1 MTIETTLYQEN
12 KTKYKSLLET
22 ISHTDDSTD
31 EVAIQPTKDDIKL
44 SIHNAEKQTHIKEIY
59 EKTVIISKIS
69 KDIKEIAHAQEKT
82 IESIENNI
90 QTTDTK
96 LIGAKVNIDKK
107 DKENQKE
114 FNNTKKLAFFL
125 ISLILF
131 LCLFLYLLS
140 K

>member
-12 KTKYKSLLET
+12 KTKYKALLEPT
-22 ISHTDDSTD
+22 AHPDDSRD
-31 EVAIQPTKDDIKL
+31 EVIKPTKDDIKL

-90 QTTDTK
+90 QSTDTK

-125 ISLILF
+125 ISLILL
-131 LCLFLYLLS
+131 LCLFLFLLA

>member
-44 SIHNAEKQTHIKEIY
+44 SIHNAEKETHIKEIY

-82 IESIENNI
+82 IESRWSVHKIAPFMLHYQKYCPCI
-90 QTTDTK
+90 QYWYP
-96 LIGAKVNIDKK
+96 G
-107 DKENQKE
+107 
-114 FNNTKKLAFFL
+114 
-125 ISLILF
+125 
-131 LCLFLYLLS
+131 
-140 K
+140 

>member
-1 MTIETTLYQEN
+1 MI
-12 KTKYKSLLET
+12 K
-22 ISHTDDSTD
+22 
-31 EVAIQPTKDDIKL
+31 PTKDDIKL

-90 QTTDTK
+90 QSADTK

-125 ISLILF
+125 ISLILL
-131 LCLFLYLLS
+131 LCLFLFLLA